1 MNIKNFLILANR
13 KRAAFLLADAV
24 VLTLSLYL
32 AFLVRFDG
40 HIASR
45 YLSIFF
51 SVLPLAVGVKVVVLA
66 SLGMYR
72 FSWAYVGMEELVK
85 TVFACTGGSLA
96 FAGIL
101 FALRHWPAAASV
113 PRSIIAVDFAF
124 SLLGIAGIRF
134 FKRAISHA
142 LHHARSRT
150 QGGKRTLIIGAG
162 DAGVQLVHAL
172 QEEKDSPF
180 LPVGFVDDD
189 PTKRGLVIHGVQVLG
204 SRKDLRNLVLQRN
217 VASVVIAMPSAP
229 ARALR
234 ETVELARESS
244 VREVKILP
252 FLSKLYSGEIKATDV
267 REVEPEDV
275 LPRDPVKIDTGL
287 IGRSLSGKRVL
298 VTGASGS
305 IGSEICRQV
314 LRFGAEELLALDI
327 DETGLFNLNRELL
340 RYFAERRVRMII
352 GDVRDRKRIQSVF
365 DAYHPQVVFHAAAYK
380 HVPLMEQFPAEAV
393 KTNIFG
399 TRTVL
404 EEARQQ
410 NAEAFVMIS
419 TDKAVN
425 PTSVMGATKRVAE
438 MIVRSPDGVS
448 STRCMAVRFGNV
460 LGSRGSVIPTFVDQI
475 HRGGPVTVTHPDMKR
490 YFMLTYEAVLL
501 VLQAGAMGRGGEVFV
516 LDMGKS
522 ILILDLAKDLIR
534 FHGYEPDQD
543 IAIVF
548 TGVRPGEKLY
558 EELLTA
564 EEGTDTTTHEKIFI
578 ARMDSVLNEKEQGFA
593 LERLYRVAKDSSKAE
608 IVAALQAL
616 VPTYLPGS
624 RDG

>member
-1 MNIKNFLILANR
+1 VLRTRLLISR
-13 KRAAFLLADAV
+13 RVVFVLADAA
-24 VLTLSLYL
+24 VLGLSLYL

-40 HIASR
+40 QIAPR
-45 YLSIFF
+45 YLSILL

-85 TVFACTGGSLA
+85 TVLACTGGSLA
-96 FAGIL
+96 FAGML
-101 FALRHWPAAASV
+101 LALRHWPAAVGV

-124 SLLGIAGIRF
+124 SVLGIAGIRF
-134 FKRAISHA
+134 FKRALSHA
-142 LHHARSRT
+142 FHHARGGT
-150 QGGKRTLIIGAG
+150 QVGKPTLIVGAG
-162 DAGVQLVHAL
+162 DAGVQLVRAL
-172 QEEKDSPF
+172 KDEKQSPF
-180 LPVGFVDDD
+180 FPVGFVDDD
-189 PTKRGLVIHGVQVLG
+189 PAKQGLVIHGVRVLG
-204 SRKDLRNLVLQRN
+204 SRSHLPDLIRQRN
-217 VASVVIAMPSAP
+217 VASILIAMPSAS
-229 ARALR
+229 ARVLR
-234 ETVELARESS
+234 ETVELARAAA
-244 VREVKILP
+244 VKDVKILP
-252 FLSKLYSGEIKATDV
+252 FLSELYSGEIKATDV

-275 LPRDPVKIDTGL
+275 LSRDPIKIDTEL
-287 IGRSLSGKRVL
+287 IKEALSGKRVL

-314 LRFGAEELLALDI
+314 LRFGVEELLALDI
-327 DETGLFNLNRELL
+327 DETGLFDLNRELM
-340 RYFAERRVRMII
+340 RRFAERHVRVIV
-352 GDVRDRKRIQSVF
+352 GDVRDRKRIRNVF
-365 DAYHPQVVFHAAAYK
+365 SAYHPQVIFHAAAYK
-380 HVPLMEQFPAEAV
+380 HVPLMEEFPAEAV

-404 EEARQQ
+404 EEARRQSV
-410 NAEAFVMIS
+410 EAFVFIS

-425 PTSVMGATKRVAE
+425 PTSVMGTTKRVAE
-438 MIVRSPDGVS
+438 TIVRSPDGLS

-475 HRGGPVTVTHPDMKR
+475 HRGGPVTVTHPDMRR
-490 YFMLTYEAVLL
+490 YFMLTSEAVLL

-522 ILILDLAKDLIR
+522 VLILDLAKELIR

-543 IAIVF
+543 MAIVF

-578 ARMDSVLNEKEQGFA
+578 ARMNRELDEKEQGSA
-593 LERLYRVAKDSSKAE
+593 LERLYRAAEDSNKAE

-616 VPTYLPGS
+616 VPTYRPES
-624 RDG
+624 RDE